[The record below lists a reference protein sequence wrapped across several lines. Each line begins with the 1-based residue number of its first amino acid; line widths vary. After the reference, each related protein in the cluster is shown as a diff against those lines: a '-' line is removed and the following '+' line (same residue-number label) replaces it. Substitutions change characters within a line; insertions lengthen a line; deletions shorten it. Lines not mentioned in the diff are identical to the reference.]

1 MKKSK
6 STILGINANIITAVA
21 YIGGLILMWIPT
33 ICYFAWIIPFL
44 IYLIETENKF
54 IKNHASQGIFV
65 YLGTS
70 IISIGVY
77 IFLKL
82 FSVPIDFNQIY
93 NILASGSLIIILLIS
108 LSVSILKIV
117 VSFYICIATI
127 KSWNYEEYDIPYI
140 KKYLKKFRKFLLKLE
155 KNGDKSINYKD
166 NTPKNNTSN
175 NPPTKKDEIFK
186 SSKKYHKRKL
196 NIKSI
201 YINNK
206 K

>member
-1 MKKSK
+1 M
-6 STILGINANIITAVA
+6 
-21 YIGGLILMWIPT
+21 
-33 ICYFAWIIPFL
+33 
-44 IYLIETENKF
+44 
-54 IKNHASQGIFV
+54 
-65 YLGTS
+65 
-70 IISIGVY
+70 
-77 IFLKL
+77 
-82 FSVPIDFNQIY
+82 
-93 NILASGSLIIILLIS
+93 
-108 LSVSILKIV
+108 SVSILKIV

-166 NTPKNNTSN
+166 NTP
-175 NPPTKKDEIFK
+175 TKKDEIFK